1 MQPPTFREIIALLKH
16 DGFVKVAQVGSH
28 AKYVSG
34 DRVVTVTAL
43 VVIDQRRA
51 RGQVFV
57 AKLDGS
63 WRQNEAAIYL

>member
-34 DRVVTVTAL
+34 DRVVTVN
-43 VVIDQRRA
+43 
-51 RGQVFV
+51 
-57 AKLDGS
+57 GS
-63 WRQNEAAIYL
+63 GGDRPKKGTW

>member
-34 DRVVTVTAL
+34 DRVVTVNGSGG
-43 VVIDQRRA
+43 DRPRRA